1 MRNLV
6 IKINLDK
13 IEGNLEAQVNFILKG
28 LANGIL
34 ASRLLDGIRD
44 DHVAS
49 LGDYH
54 GKIVGKMEIINE

>member
-28 LANGIL
+28 LAHGVL
-34 ASRLLDGIRD
+34 AERLLSGEDG
-44 DHVAS
+44 VAV